1 MDVRESTYIKQSRLI
16 GGRDGNRNQNWRRN
30 QLEGLQ
36 RRQYNW
42 LTQYDI
48 IEILMSLERIPD
60 FSESIRRYLR
70 RSEWGDFP
78 DVVIHSDES
87 VVKKN
92 QLYASA
98 KAGDADAAEGLVL
111 PISDAAL
118 NQIGKIIGTTK
129 PCLLAVHAL
138 ETEGMNAI
146 PRVLAQ
152 VLSVKLGL
160 PVARDIIQIN
170 RVTHTGASGYH
181 RLAFP
186 PLFDGDVRESEYLL
200 VDDFIG
206 QGGTLANL
214 KGFVEANGARAI
226 GATALT
232 GKAYSAKL
240 RLSEETL
247 QRLRE
252 KYGTELEKWWAA
264 TFGYS
269 FERLTES
276 EARYLFRADN
286 ADVISE
292 RIVAARGKGD

>member
-1 MDVRESTYIKQSRLI
+1 
-16 GGRDGNRNQNWRRN
+16 
-30 QLEGLQ
+30 
-36 RRQYNW
+36 
-42 LTQYDI
+42 
-48 IEILMSLERIPD
+48 MSLKRIPD
-60 FSESIRRYLR
+60 FSESVRRYLR
-70 RSEWGDFP
+70 RSEWSDFP
-78 DVVIHSDES
+78 DVVIHYDES
-87 VVKKN
+87 LVKKN

-111 PISDAAL
+111 QTMSDAAL
-118 NQIGKIIGTTK
+118 DQLGEIIGTVK

-186 PLFDGDVRESEYLL
+186 PLFDGDVQQIEYLL
-200 VDDFIG
+200 VDDFVG

-214 KGFVEANGARAI
+214 KGFVENNGARVI

-247 QRLRE
+247 RRLRE
-252 KYGTELEKWWAA
+252 KHGTELEKWWAA
-264 TFGYS
+264 TFGYG

-292 RIVAARGKGD
+292 RVIAARGEGD

>member
-1 MDVRESTYIKQSRLI
+1 
-16 GGRDGNRNQNWRRN
+16 
-30 QLEGLQ
+30 
-36 RRQYNW
+36 
-42 LTQYDI
+42 
-48 IEILMSLERIPD
+48 MSLEQIPD
-60 FSESIRRYLR
+60 FSGSIKAYLR

-78 DVVIHSDES
+78 DVVIHRDEPL
-87 VVKKN
+87 VKKHPF
-92 QLYASA
+92 YAPA
-98 KAGDADAAEGLVL
+98 KAGDAAAAERLV
-111 PISDAAL
+111 IETITDAAL
-118 NQIGKIIGTTK
+118 NQISKIIGTAK

-152 VLSVKLGL
+152 VLSVKLTL
-160 PVARDIIQIN
+160 PVAEDIIQIN
-170 RVTHTGASGYH
+170 RVTHTGADGYH

-186 PLFDGDVRESEYLL
+186 ALFGGEVRVSEYLL

-214 KGFVEANGARAI
+214 KGFEGGIVI

-247 QRLRE
+247 QGLRE
-252 KYGTELEKWWAA
+252 KHGTELEKWWVD

-269 FERLTES
+269 FEELTES
-276 EARYLFRADN
+276 EARYLRRADD
-286 ADVISE
+286 ADVISK